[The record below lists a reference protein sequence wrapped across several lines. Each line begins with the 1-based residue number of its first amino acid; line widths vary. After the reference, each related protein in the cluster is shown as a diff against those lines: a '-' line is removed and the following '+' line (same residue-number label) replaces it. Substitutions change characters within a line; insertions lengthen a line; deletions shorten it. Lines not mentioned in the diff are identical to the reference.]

1 MSPTQTAA
9 PGTYRRPD
17 QWPAGELIDCDVRIQ
32 PRSFDALFPYLSEHW
47 RHYITESGMAAPK
60 SNLFP
65 PHPSTFV
72 PGSTPDDGPPGS
84 DLVLMQ
90 DQLLDPWRTTHAIV
104 NCSYAVDVL
113 HNPDLAAAL
122 ATALNRWQLAEWLH
136 RDRRLLGSAVLAV
149 QNIDLAVAE
158 IERIAEHDEFV
169 QVVLPVRAREPL
181 GRRGWWPIFRALHD
195 HGLVAAVQSGGLPG
209 LPPTPVGWPST
220 FLEDY
225 VGLIEAFQAQLV
237 SLVCE
242 GVFAEFPD
250 LRVVF
255 LDSGFSWLPSLLWRL
270 DKNWK
275 GLRREVP
282 WVRSHPSEIVADH
295 FALSAQ
301 PVDAPQQHQQLLEVI
316 DQLPAEHLLLFAS
329 EYPHAPFIDPPASI
343 PRGLSETSLSGLL
356 AGNAQRCYRFDGR
369 TS

>member
-1 MSPTQTAA
+1 MAITQTAPA
-9 PGTYRRPD
+9 GTYRRPE
-17 QWPAGELIDCDVRIQ
+17 QWPSTDLIDCDVRIQ
-32 PRSFDALFPYLSEHW
+32 PATFTALFPYLSEHW
-47 RHYITESGMAAPK
+47 RAYITESGMAAPT

-72 PGSTPDDGPPGS
+72 PGSTPTGGPPGS
-84 DLVLMQ
+84 DLTTLQ
-90 DQLLDPWRTTHAIV
+90 DQLLDPWRTTRAII

-122 ATALNRWQLAEWLH
+122 ATALNQWQLTEWLQ
-136 RDRRLLGSAVLAV
+136 RDQRLRGSAVLPV
-149 QNIDLAVAE
+149 QSPDLAAAE
-158 IERIAEHDEFV
+158 IERIAEHEAFI
-169 QVVLPVRAREPL
+169 QVVLPARAREPL
-181 GRRGWWPIFRALHD
+181 GRRGWWPIYRAAHE
-195 HGLVAAVQSGGLPG
+195 HGLVVAVQSGGLPG

-242 GVFAEFPD
+242 GVFEEFPD
-250 LRVVF
+250 LRVAF

-282 WVRSHPSEIVADH
+282 WVRSYPSEIVAEH
-295 FALSAQ
+295 FALSVQ

-329 EYPHAPFIDPPASI
+329 EYPYAPFTDPAASV
-343 PRGLSETSLSGLL
+343 PRGLSEESLTGLL
-356 AGNAQRCYRFDGR
+356 GGNAARFYRLDRR
-369 TS
+369 TP